1 MKVRMPAVAPMTPP
15 DMGASMKVASVR
27 AARAATRREVEG
39 SMVEWSMSRRV
50 AERAGRGE
58 ERIEV

>member
-1 MKVRMPAVAPMTPP
+1 
-15 DMGASMKVASVR
+15 MGASMKVASVR